1 MLKSFKHYQTVYIEL
16 LKNLVKI
23 DIVHGINLKNISLVQ
38 KIFYEEI
45 SLMNDSLTNFIIS
58 FTQR

>member
-45 SLMNDSLTNFIIS
+45 SLMNESLTKFIIS
-58 FTQR
+58 FT

>member
-38 KIFYEEI
+38 KIFYE
-45 SLMNDSLTNFIIS
+45 
-58 FTQR
+58 